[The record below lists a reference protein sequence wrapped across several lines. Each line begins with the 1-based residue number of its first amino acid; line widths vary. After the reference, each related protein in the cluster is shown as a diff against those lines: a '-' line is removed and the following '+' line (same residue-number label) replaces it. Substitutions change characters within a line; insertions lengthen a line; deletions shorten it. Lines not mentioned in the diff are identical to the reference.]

1 MKKLPYP
8 FGFRG
13 FSFNE
18 MEIVMSDLKIEEL
31 TKEQEEFLASE
42 KCNCRFHVDEYVY
55 LPKFCL
61 FLACFKYSSFY
72 YACDTDTLLELP
84 NNSEPSF
91 ILGNRYLQFSGGE
104 ADAIATA
111 RLTASQ
117 CGFLPGSKI
126 DFAFG
131 GKCLIA
137 TKPGSPIKSYICPNI
152 MARVTLPADALCEV
166 LADVFF
172 KSSSEICNSV
182 RYFTFPDFEKGSPS
196 CDWRDHPGETVVDG
210 KLCLLHPLEFKPYFG
225 C

>member
-126 DFAFG
+126 DFAFPRDV
-131 GKCLIA
+131 LSLYASILA
-137 TKPGSPIKSYICPNI
+137 ICI
-152 MARVTLPADALCEV
+152 SREFLSASRVT
-166 LADVFF
+166 
-172 KSSSEICNSV
+172 SSIEIC
-182 RYFTFPDFEKGSPS
+182 FTEDISS
-196 CDWRDHPGETVVDG
+196 ANR
-210 KLCLLHPLEFKPYFG
+210 LCRRRENIKTKIILFLIIQDTF
-225 C
+225 